1 MKKYLKNKNFI
12 PRDYVDKNINSKNK
26 GNRRGMIYLVIIN
39 LIIFPIVVEQVFEK
53 EEIIEIEKTIP
64 IEEIHKDVIINWIN
78 EIDKEVISIKVE
90 NNTATMIVKSEQ
102 KIYDLE
108 EKGVLSI
115 NNITKNE
122 KGYYILDIM
131 RKNK

>member
-26 GNRRGMIYLVIIN
+26 GNRRGIIYLVIIN
-39 LIIFPIVVEQVFEK
+39 LITFPIVIEEVFEK
-53 EEIIEIEKTIP
+53 EKIIEIEKTIP

-78 EIDKEVISIKVE
+78 EIDKDVISIKVE
-90 NNTATMIVKSEQ
+90 NNTATMIVEAKE

-108 EKGVLSI
+108 EKGLLSI

>member
-26 GNRRGMIYLVIIN
+26 GNRRGIIYLVIIN
-39 LIIFPIVVEQVFEK
+39 LIIFPIVVEQLFEK

-90 NNTATMIVKSEQ
+90 NNNATMIVKSEQ